1 MTEHTFFLQREIH
14 GDPNV
19 GLYGFATDKYA
30 IVGIHNEK
38 LLKDLK
44 ELLLVPVF
52 SLRLLKLDLIRI
64 FITGN
69 AKHIIAP
76 GFLPDDE
83 LDELKSIAKKAGVKL
98 AVINTEHALGN
109 LVLMNDHGALI
120 SPLIKKHKEELQ
132 NVLGIPT
139 EVGQISLLNIV
150 GSLGFATSKGCIVHP
165 AALNNEAELIE
176 KLLKAKVDTG
186 SVSFGSPYPGA
197 GLIGNANGFLASKNT
212 AGPELERIAETLGFV
227 DVN

>member
-1 MTEHTFFLQREIH
+1 MEHKFFLQRDFH

-30 IVGIHNEK
+30 IVGVHVEK
-38 LLKDLK
+38 TLGELK
-44 ELLLVPVF
+44 ELLQVPVF
-52 SLRLLKLDLIRI
+52 STSLLKLDLLRI

-69 AKHIIAP
+69 SRHILVP
-76 GFLPDDE
+76 GFLPDSDM
-83 LDELKSIAKKAGVKL
+83 DSLKDIAKKAGVKL

-109 LVLMNDHGALI
+109 LVLLNDHGCLI
-120 SPLIKKHKEELQ
+120 SPLIRKYKEEIQ
-132 NVLGIPT
+132 SVLGIPA

-165 AALNNEAELIE
+165 AALNSEAEIIE
-176 KLLKAKVDTG
+176 KVLKVKVDTG

-197 GLIGNANGFLASKNT
+197 GLLGNSYGFLASKNT

-227 DVN
+227 EGH

>member
-1 MTEHTFFLQREIH
+1 MEHKFFLQRDFH

-30 IVGIHNEK
+30 IVGVHVEK
-38 LLKDLK
+38 TLK
-44 ELLLVPVF
+44 ELEELLQVKVY
-52 SLRLLKLDLIRI
+52 STSLLKLGLLRI

-69 AKHIIAP
+69 TKHILCP
-76 GFLPDDE
+76 GFLPDSEMEE
-83 LDELKSIAKKAGVKL
+83 LRKIADKAKVKL

-120 SPLIKKHKEELQ
+120 SPLIRKHKEEIQ
-132 NVLGIPT
+132 NVLGIPV
-139 EVGQISLLNIV
+139 EAGQISLLNIV

-165 AALNNEAELIE
+165 AALDSEAQLIE
-176 KLLKAKVDTG
+176 KMLKVKVDTG

-197 GLIGNANGFLASKNT
+197 GLIGNKNGFLVSKNS

-227 DVN
+227 EV